1 MGIDKLFNHDDDH
14 RKHKHYEDNY
24 NENGKALK
32 DHDHK
37 EYNDRLRKH
46 EYHKNRHHNYDL
58 FNPSRLMPILI
69 ANKKLIILV
78 GVVFFG
84 VLVLAI
90 ILALPLLGQILDYIN
105 KIGGQDLIQRLLQL
119 TGVIK

>member
-1 MGIDKLFNHDDDH
+1 MDLDNLFNRDDDH
-14 RKHKHYEDNY
+14 RKHKYYKDSY
-24 NENGKALK
+24 NENGKAFK
-32 DHDHK
+32 EHDHH

-46 EYHKNRHHNYDL
+46 KYHKNHHNNYDL
-58 FNPSRLMPILI
+58 FDLSRLMPILI
-69 ANKKLIILV
+69 ANKKLIILI

-90 ILALPLLGQILDYIN
+90 ILALPLFGQLLDYIN
-105 KIGGQDLIQRLLQL
+105 KIGGQGLIQRLLQI

>member
-1 MGIDKLFNHDDDH
+1 MGLNDLFNRDDDH
-14 RKHKHYEDNY
+14 RKHKYYEDSY

-32 DHDHK
+32 GHDHH
-37 EYNDRLRKH
+37 EYNDQLQKH

-58 FNPSRLMPILI
+58 FNLSRLMPILI

-78 GVVFFG
+78 GVVFLG
-84 VLVLAI
+84 VLVLAT
-90 ILALPLLGQILDYIN
+90 ILVLPLFGQIFDYIN
-105 KIGGQDLIQRLLQL
+105 KIGGQGLIQRLLQL

>member
-1 MGIDKLFNHDDDH
+1 MGIDKLFNHEDDH
-14 RKHKHYEDNY
+14 RKHKNYEDHY

-32 DHDHK
+32 DHDQQ

-46 EYHKNRHHNYDL
+46 EYHKNSRHNYDL
-58 FNPSRLMPILI
+58 FNLSRLMPILI
-69 ANKKLIILV
+69 ANKKFIILI

-105 KIGGQDLIQRLLQL
+105 KIGGQDLIQRFLQL